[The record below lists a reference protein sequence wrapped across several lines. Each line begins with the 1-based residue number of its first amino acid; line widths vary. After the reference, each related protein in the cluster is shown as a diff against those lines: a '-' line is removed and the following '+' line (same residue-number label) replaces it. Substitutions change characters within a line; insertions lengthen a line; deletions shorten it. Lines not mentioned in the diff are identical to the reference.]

1 MTYQLTHTPD
11 GPATRRTIGT
21 YETPELA
28 RTVIAERGY
37 EILFEEHDDSHPGCW
52 DIAATK
58 PGVAHVM
65 FGGKR
70 RRIEGAHTLELFAIE
85 SLED

>member
-1 MTYQLTHTPD
+1 MTYQLAHIPD

-21 YETPELA
+21 YATPDLA

-37 EILFEEHDDSHPGCW
+37 EILLEEHDDANPGCW

-58 PGVAHVM
+58 PGVATVM
-65 FGGKR
+65 FGGKP